1 MIGQRYFS
9 IIKLLLSVNKRIFHM
24 FISIIF
30 LMILESILSAFSIA
44 SLYPVLE
51 VLLEGELTKSS
62 NFFLEKVR
70 ELELNSDTI
79 IKISLLIIIASSTTS
94 LFRRYFQVFTAESL
108 RTILHENLSNKI
120 MSTDL
125 GKIAHTKEGVLVENL
140 SRNTDQCAMFLLKVL
155 DQLFILFYTSFLFIT
170 LFIINYKIAVIFV
183 LLIFISIPFAKKY
196 LNLGT
201 IIAQNKVILEK
212 KITSIF
218 VWLVNNLKEIFVLN
232 LKNFFYT
239 KISLESNNLKI
250 NRVKNKM
257 YSFAAIPIFEIL
269 FSVTLLLI
277 FIFFSDFSKI
287 KDNLPFITTFFFITY
302 KMLIQ
307 TINFFSKSF
316 STETIL
322 AAIASIKRDIGID
335 LKLEKPISSDHE
347 PDEKRLFQKCI
358 EFKKVKIRSSD
369 HNILIKKSINLKIFP
384 NSINLILGRSGSGK
398 TSILDLLIK
407 INKNYDGEILF
418 DNISIAQINEKNLKK
433 KIGYV
438 TQNCSLF
445 SDNIIENIVL
455 ENNFNKMKFKKIVK
469 LCNIEKLILKSN
481 SSNLIKQLSGGEI
494 KRICLARA
502 LYKEPDLLIIDE
514 SLGSTDEKF
523 ESTFIEN
530 LKNQNITIILVSHRK
545 SSIKNADKIYSLDK

>member
-1 MIGQRYFS
+1 
-9 IIKLLLSVNKRIFHM
+9 LLV
-24 FISIIF
+24 
-30 LMILESILSAFSIA
+30 
-44 SLYPVLE
+44 
-51 VLLEGELTKSS
+51 
-62 NFFLEKVR
+62 
-70 ELELNSDTI
+70 
-79 IKISLLIIIASSTTS
+79 
-94 LFRRYFQVFTAESL
+94 
-108 RTILHENLSNKI
+108 
-120 MSTDL
+120 
-125 GKIAHTKEGVLVENL
+125 
-140 SRNTDQCAMFLLKVL
+140 
-155 DQLFILFYTSFLFIT
+155 
-170 LFIINYKIAVIFV
+170 
-183 LLIFISIPFAKKY
+183 
-196 LNLGT
+196 
-201 IIAQNKVILEK
+201 
-212 KITSIF
+212 
-218 VWLVNNLKEIFVLN
+218 
-232 LKNFFYT
+232 
-239 KISLESNNLKI
+239 
-250 NRVKNKM
+250 
-257 YSFAAIPIFEIL
+257 
-269 FSVTLLLI
+269 
-277 FIFFSDFSKI
+277 FIFFSDFSKL
-287 KDNLPFITTFFFITY
+287 KDNLPFIATFFFITY

-335 LKLEKPISSDHE
+335 LKLEKPISPNYE